1 LIKKLEVLEL
11 YSAFEKQPQ
20 EKKDMIIKVAIEE
33 FVKNGYEKTSTDVIT
48 SRAGISK
55 GILFH
60 YFKSKKNLYLYLVNY
75 VKDLLTEKTMI
86 ALREINSDDF
96 FERIKEIVLAKQK
109 MTALYLQET
118 QFIMDAFTN
127 PPAAVKEEMEEIIK
141 KHYETYQGDFLLEH
155 VYIKDL
161 IQTEKLRDDISVDT
175 VISMTMFIVEQLT
188 NKYLTLYKSKQFDF
202 IHNPES
208 LITELNDYLK
218 IVKYGIYK
226 PQ

>member
-1 LIKKLEVLEL
+1 M

-20 EKKDMIIKVAIEE
+20 EKKDLIIKVAIEE

-75 VKDLLTEKTMI
+75 VKDLLTEKTMK
-86 ALREINSDDF
+86 ALREIKSDDF
-96 FERIKEIVLAKQK
+96 FERIKEIVLTKQK
-109 MTALYLQET
+109 VTALYLQET

-161 IQTEKLRDDISVDT
+161 IQTEKLREDISVDT
-175 VISMTMFIVEQLT
+175 VIRMTMLIAEQLS
-188 NKYLTLYKSKQFDF
+188 NKYLALYKNKQID
-202 IHNPES
+202 IINSTES
-208 LITELNDYLK
+208 MIRELNDYLK

-226 PQ
+226 SE

>member
-1 LIKKLEVLEL
+1 VLKL

-20 EKKDMIIKVAIEE
+20 EKKDLIIKVSIEE

-48 SRAGISK
+48 RRAGISK

-75 VKDLLTEKTMI
+75 VLDLLTEKTMEAFRKI
-86 ALREINSDDF
+86 QSDDY
-96 FERIKEIVLAKQK
+96 FERIKEIALLKQK
-109 MTALYLQET
+109 LAVQYLQES
-118 QFIMDAFTN
+118 QFISDALVN
-127 PPAAVKEEMEEIIK
+127 PPVAVKKEMEEIIK
-141 KHYETYQGDFLLEH
+141 KYYETYQGDFLLEH

-175 VISMTMFIVEQLT
+175 VVNMTMLIVDQLS
-188 NKYLTLYKSKQFDF
+188 NKYWALYKNKQID
-202 IHNPES
+202 IMNSMES
-208 LITELNDYLK
+208 SIRELDDYLK

-226 PQ
+226 SE

>member
-1 LIKKLEVLEL
+1 MKKLEVFKL

-20 EKKDMIIKVAIEE
+20 EKKDLIIKVSIEE

-48 SRAGISK
+48 RRAGISK

-75 VKDLLTEKTMI
+75 VKDLLTEKTME
-86 ALREINSDDF
+86 ALKQIKADDF
-96 FERIKEIVLAKQK
+96 FERVKKIVLMKQK
-109 MTALYLQET
+109 VTAQYLQET
-118 QFIMDAFTN
+118 QFIAQAFTN
-127 PPAAVKEEMEEIIK
+127 PPVAVKKEMEEIIK
-141 KHYETYQGDFLLEH
+141 KHYETYQEDFMLEH

-188 NKYLTLYKSKQFDF
+188 NKYLALYKNKQFD
-202 IHNPES
+202 IMNNTES
-208 LITELNDYLK
+208 LIRELNDYLK

-226 PQ
+226 RE

>member
-1 LIKKLEVLEL
+1 L

-20 EKKDMIIKVAIEE
+20 EKKDLIIKVAIEE

-48 SRAGISK
+48 RRAGISK

-75 VKDLLTEKTMI
+75 VKDLLTEKTMK
-86 ALREINSDDF
+86 ALREIKSDDF

-109 MTALYLQET
+109 VTALYLQET

-127 PPAAVKEEMEEIIK
+127 PPVAVKEEMEEIIK
-141 KHYETYQGDFLLEH
+141 KYYETYQGDFLLEH

-161 IQTEKLRDDISVDT
+161 IQTEKLREDISVDT
-175 VISMTMFIVEQLT
+175 VIRMTMFIAEQLS
-188 NKYLTLYKSKQFDF
+188 NKYLALYKNKQID
-202 IHNPES
+202 IINSTES
-208 LITELNDYLK
+208 MIRELNDYLQ

-226 PQ
+226 SE